1 MEYRKVGASG
11 LAVSEIA
18 YGNWLTDAGGAKCVA
33 AALDAG
39 ITTFRTAA
47 AWGGGAAEEN
57 LAAALAGVERDDLV
71 LCTGVFW
78 PEGTG
83 ANHAGLSRKHLV
95 TSVHGSLRRLGTD
108 YIDVYLLLRFDYRT
122 PLEET
127 FLALSDLVRQGKILY
142 VGTSEWTVDQVLRAA
157 TIAERYSVPLVVNE
171 PHYSM
176 LWRVAEA
183 QVMPACERLGIGQF
197 ASVPLAQGIL
207 TGKYRRGHVPPD
219 SRAAGTSDQ
228 RLAIGGLLVPELL
241 DRVDLLRGVADD
253 AGMSL
258 AQLAI
263 AWSLQHAT
271 VASAVVGA
279 STPAQVT
286 ENVKAA
292 GVRLDL
298 DLLTRIDHLLGGAV
312 QTDPRLIW
320 SPPAGLFAVRGVR
333 TANAPGRES

>member
-18 YGNWLTDAGGAKCVA
+18 YGNWLASADADCVT

-39 ITTFRTAA
+39 VNTFRTAA
-47 AWGGGAAEEN
+47 AWDAGAAEEH
-57 LAAALAGVERDDLV
+57 LAAALAGVPRDDLV
-71 LCTGVFW
+71 LCTGAFW
-78 PEGTG
+78 PEGPG
-83 ANHAGLSRKHLV
+83 VNQAGLSRKHLV
-95 TSVHGSLRRLGTD
+95 TSVHGSLRRLRTD
-108 YIDVYLLLRFDYRT
+108 YLDVYLLLRFDYRT

-142 VGTSEWTVDQVLRAA
+142 VGVSEWTADQLLRAA
-157 TIAERYSVPLVVNE
+157 TLAEQHSVPLIVNE

-183 QVMPACERLGIGQF
+183 QVMPVCDRLGIGQF

-207 TGKYRRGHVPPD
+207 TGKYRRDHIPPD
-219 SRAAGTSDQ
+219 SRAAGRPDQ
-228 RLAIGGLLVPELL
+228 QLAIRGLLMPDLL
-241 DRVDLLRGVADD
+241 DRVDLLRGVAAD

-258 AQLAI
+258 AQLAL
-263 AWSLQHAT
+263 AWTLQHST
-271 VASAVVGA
+271 VAAAVVGA
-279 STPAQVT
+279 SNPAQVT

-298 DLLTRIDHLLGGAV
+298 DLLTCVDHLLGAAV
-312 QTDPRLIW
+312 QTDPRLTW
-320 SPPAGLFAVRGVR
+320 SPPTDLFPWTVDV
-333 TANAPGRES
+333 